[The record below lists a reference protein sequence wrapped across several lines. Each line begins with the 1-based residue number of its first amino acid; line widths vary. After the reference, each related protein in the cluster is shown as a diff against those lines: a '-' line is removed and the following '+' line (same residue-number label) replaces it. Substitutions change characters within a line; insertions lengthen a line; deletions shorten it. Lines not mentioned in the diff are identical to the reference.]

1 MVLGQNRE
9 FSDKNN
15 GMNKMSTKK
24 IDLNNV
30 KSPQNQHRI
39 VKLSDNNPNSTLRN
53 NSKNDV
59 LIDDT
64 NIKSA
69 LF

>member
-1 MVLGQNRE
+1 
-9 FSDKNN
+9 
-15 GMNKMSTKK
+15 MSTKK

-64 NIKSA
+64 NIMSA